1 MTDSGGTRDGRR
13 RARPILIWTIV
24 AVLVALPAAWLGV
37 RGLLSGLG
45 ADARWADPDPRCD
58 LASRDCT
65 LALPGGGEVRL
76 AVAPR
81 DPIPLVTPLRL
92 RVEVE
97 GREVGAVAVDFVGVD
112 MEMGYNRVRLDPLG
126 TARFAGEAMLPVC
139 ARTLMRWEA
148 RVLLETAD
156 GLLVAPFRFETRR

>member
-1 MTDSGGTRDGRR
+1 MTDSGSTRDGRR

-37 RGLLSGLG
+37 RGLLSGVG
-45 ADARWADPDPRCD
+45 ANARWADPDPRCD
-58 LASRDCT
+58 IASRDCT
-65 LALPGGGEVRL
+65 LVLPGGGEVRL

-92 RVEVE
+92 QVVVTGRQVES
-97 GREVGAVAVDFVGVD
+97 VAVDFIGVD
-112 MEMGYNRVRLDPLG
+112 MEMGYNRARLAPLG
-126 TARFAGEAMLPVC
+126 AARFAGETMLPVC

-148 RVLLETAD
+148 RVLLETPD